1 MRDDTLKTETG
12 SGYRTYILTWLILL
26 GLTAATVAVYY
37 LHLGNAGAVI
47 ALAIASLKAGLIL
60 LFFMH
65 LLQEGRFLQGIFLIP
80 VLLIGLIIGFTF
92 LDVWYR

>member
-1 MRDDTLKTETG
+1 MEAGGLKTETG
-12 SGYRTYILTWLILL
+12 NSFMTYILTWVLLL
-26 GLTAATVAVYY
+26 GLTATTVAVYH
-37 LHLGNAGAVI
+37 LHLGNTGAVI
-47 ALAIASLKAGLIL
+47 ALMIASFKAGLIL

-80 VLLIGLIIGFTF
+80 VVLIGVIIGFTF

>member
-1 MRDDTLKTETG
+1 MNDMKTETG
-12 SGYRTYILTWLILL
+12 PAYSGYVLTWLVLL
-26 GLTAATVAVYY
+26 GLTAATVLVYH
-37 LHLGNAGAVI
+37 LHLGSAGAAA

-65 LLQEGRFLQGIFLIP
+65 LLREGPFLRAIFLLP
-80 VLLIGLIIGFTF
+80 VLLTGVIIGLTF